1 MQEIK
6 GSKGEY
12 PLIFAKLVQPFIHL
26 LKPLLY
32 NNKKK
37 EVCCICELR
46 EGIKTQGAIFS
57 QENCS
62 VID

>member
-37 EVCCICELR
+37 RCAAYVNSER
-46 EGIKTQGAIFS
+46 E
-57 QENCS
+57 
-62 VID
+62 